1 MDRQVAELV
10 NEQVSAGTHTISF
23 DASNFSSGVYMYR
36 LQAGTTMLTR
46 KLTVVK

>member
-10 NEQVSAGTHTISF
+10 NEQVSAGTHTLNF
-23 DASNFSSGVYMYR
+23 DAANLSSGVYMYR
-36 LQAGTTMLTR
+36 LQAGSTLLTR